1 MTTSRRTE
9 RPVRSIV
16 VYGALVVV
24 PAALAIVVLKADIG
38 GGAGRP
44 HPAATAATVHPLAQ
58 LFLATAVVVGGCKLA
73 GLLARRA
80 GQPAVVGE
88 IAAGIV
94 LGPSVL
100 GALAPSVRH
109 WVLPPR
115 VLPQLDVLAQVG
127 VVLFVFLVGLEFKR
141 RAITGNGRLA
151 LVVSHVSIA
160 VPFLFGVALAAI
172 AYRRFAPPGIGHL
185 PFALFLGLSMSVTA
199 MPVLARIL
207 LDLGMSGGRI
217 GTLAMT
223 CALVDDVTAW
233 LMLAVVVALA
243 GASSTS
249 GVLVTLSLTVAFVVL
264 MIVLRPLLARLVAVA
279 NTRARVTATAQLI
292 LVGAIL
298 AAAATEWI
306 GVQSIFGAFLFG
318 MAVPAD
324 NPVARQLTG
333 TVSRLTGLLL
343 LPLFFADNGLRT
355 NLTLLAGH
363 GTLWL
368 WSGLILVIAVAGKFG
383 GSALAARACG
393 TGWRA
398 ATQIGALMNT
408 RGLTELVV
416 LNIGRQLGVLG
427 PALFAILVLMA
438 LVSTAMAAPII
449 RLARR
454 GSPDVDVD
462 AVEPPADDDAAT
474 HEPPQRAARDSSTS
488 SAPASSPGHPPTG
501 RSR

>member
-1 MTTSRRTE
+1 
-9 RPVRSIV
+9 
-16 VYGALVVV
+16 
-24 PAALAIVVLKADIG
+24 
-38 GGAGRP
+38 
-44 HPAATAATVHPLAQ
+44 
-58 LFLATAVVVGGCKLA
+58 
-73 GLLARRA
+73 
-80 GQPAVVGE
+80 
-88 IAAGIV
+88 
-94 LGPSVL
+94 
-100 GALAPSVRH
+100 
-109 WVLPPR
+109 
-115 VLPQLDVLAQVG
+115 
-127 VVLFVFLVGLEFKR
+127 
-141 RAITGNGRLA
+141 
-151 LVVSHVSIA
+151 
-160 VPFLFGVALAAI
+160 
-172 AYRRFAPPGIGHL
+172 
-185 PFALFLGLSMSVTA
+185 
-199 MPVLARIL
+199 
-207 LDLGMSGGRI
+207 
-217 GTLAMT
+217 
-223 CALVDDVTAW
+223 
-233 LMLAVVVALA
+233 
-243 GASSTS
+243 
-249 GVLVTLSLTVAFVVL
+249 
-264 MIVLRPLLARLVAVA
+264 
-279 NTRARVTATAQLI
+279 
-292 LVGAIL
+292 
-298 AAAATEWI
+298 
-306 GVQSIFGAFLFG
+306 